1 MNVSRLDFLLS
12 VLHCSEKDLLKELSK
27 FKSNY
32 EHMESLDY
40 LWDSNI
46 YLHDENAKIEKGK
59 TITKDKTLLT
69 DVYFNKYNNN
79 DICQFY
85 YPLSSIHNQQTPTT
99 LSVVNSSNYSV
110 NIKLTRRN
118 IINYYIKLNL
128 TPINLGD
135 KNV

>member
-12 VLHCSEKDLLKELSK
+12 VLHCSEKELLKELSK

-59 TITKDKTLLT
+59 TI
-69 DVYFNKYNNN
+69 
-79 DICQFY
+79 I
-85 YPLSSIHNQQTPTT
+85 
-99 LSVVNSSNYSV
+99 
-110 NIKLTRRN
+110 
-118 IINYYIKLNL
+118 
-128 TPINLGD
+128 
-135 KNV
+135 